1 MLLNELPERED
12 EITEET
18 QETPETSSPSTSPTS
33 ETDTTS
39 ESSVETNSPEE
50 AEPTPAVTEETPS
63 QETPDAEVESTPS
76 PETSDSENESD
87 EQSDVDPE
95 SEMVSES
102 DDDSQ
107 DGDTEE
113 EVPAP
118 EAPVDHEAI
127 ITRIDALISASEPGA
142 QILTDVSIPDLT
154 QLVNWMAY
162 DSNMNQH
169 VGRVGLI
176 RHAFD
181 ALKAANS
188 LSHDMESDFR
198 AAFATYNKQR
208 SKQQQSNSGAKE
220 QNASKKR
227 ELITKL
233 RDIVNYKNPEMV
245 GEVRSLQ
252 DEWKTIGQVP
262 ARDLE
267 PLYKEYRGLLDE
279 FYELR
284 SVHLELMEYDRKKNL
299 EERERLIEIAKA
311 LIPAETDR
319 ENPEIWKEKL
329 DMLQELQQEWKTAG
343 HVPREDMERINEAY
357 RDAIDAFFEVRQG
370 FKAIEDKM
378 REENATKKNHLLVQ
392 LEEFRDYQGDSP
404 KTWNETSQKVRAI
417 QEVWKEIGPG
427 PSKVNGELWGKYR
440 DVCNAF
446 YNNKS
451 AFFKG
456 LDEKRSANLELKKG
470 LIEKA
475 EALSS
480 RTDWEPAAK
489 ELKSLQTEWRTIGP
503 VPDRHSQKLWNKF
516 RSACDVF
523 FEARRQHYAELH
535 AVEKENLVYRK
546 SLIEEVKAL
555 AESEKN
561 PGEIVNSIKE
571 IQARWKESGRV
582 PYKEKEKIWK
592 EFRKEIDKIFS
603 GLDNKRGESRRERTV
618 TRIENID
625 NDDERTRAIKGNI
638 ARIRKK
644 IAVSQEKVDQYS
656 TNIQFIARGKSGDAL
671 RNQIQGE
678 IDKEEKFIKGLKKEI
693 KDLNEL
699 LKNPPKEEKP
709 AEAPAETEA
718 APAAEATPEAP
729 AQETADAAPEAKA
742 EEAPTEP
749 AVAEAPVEEK
759 KEEASEAPAEEEKKE
774 E

>member
-1 MLLNELPERED
+1 MLLNELPERDD

-33 ETDTTS
+33 ETDTAS
-39 ESSVETNSPEE
+39 ESSEENTSPEE
-50 AEPTPAVTEETPS
+50 AEPTPAATEETPS
-63 QETPDAEVESTPS
+63 EEAPAAEAESKPS
-76 PETSDSENESD
+76 PEVSDSGDESD
-87 EQSDVDPE
+87 KQSDAEPTTEIVA
-95 SEMVSES
+95 ES
-102 DDDSQ
+102 DDESQ
-107 DGDTEE
+107 EE
-113 EVPAP
+113 ETAEEPAP
-118 EAPVDHEAI
+118 EAPVGHEAI
-127 ITRIDALISASEPGA
+127 ITRIDALIAASEPGA

-162 DSNMNQH
+162 DSKMNQH
-169 VGRVGLI
+169 VGRVGLV

-208 SKQQQSNSGAKE
+208 SKQQQSNTGAKE
-220 QNASKKR
+220 QNANKKR

-233 RDIVNYKNPEMV
+233 RDIVSHKNPEMV

-311 LIPAETDR
+311 LIPAEVDR
-319 ENPEIWKEKL
+319 ENPEVWKEKL

-343 HVPREDMERINEAY
+343 HVPREDMDRINEAY

-378 REENATKKNHLLVQ
+378 REENATKKNHLLEQ
-392 LEEFRDYQGDSP
+392 LEEFRNYQGDSP
-404 KTWNETSQKVRAI
+404 KNWNETSQKVRAV

-456 LDEKRSANLELKKG
+456 LDEKRSENLELKKG

-475 EALSS
+475 EALAT

-535 AVEKENLVYRK
+535 AVEKENLTYRK
-546 SLIEEVKAL
+546 ALIEEVKAL
-555 AESEKN
+555 TESEKN

-592 EFRKEIDKIFS
+592 EFRKEIDTIFS
-603 GLDNKRGESRRERTV
+603 GLDSKRGESRRERTV

-638 ARIRKK
+638 ARTRKK
-644 IAVSQEKVDQYS
+644 IATSQEKVDQYS
-656 TNIQFIARGKSGDAL
+656 TNIQFIARGKSGDTL
-671 RNQIQGE
+671 RKQIQGE

-693 KDLNEL
+693 KDLNEM

-709 AEAPAETEA
+709 VEEA
-718 APAAEATPEAP
+718 APAVVAEETTPEAT

-742 EEAPTEP
+742 EEAPAEP

-759 KEEASEAPAEEEKKE
+759 KEEAPEAPAEEEKKE